1 VHGVEPASS
10 SERKAVVA
18 VGDKLDSSAW
28 HQRRNDIVDTAARLF
43 AANGYHAT
51 GVAELGEAVGLGRG
65 ALYYYIDSKENL
77 LTLIHDRVIVD
88 VLDAGEKAAALEG
101 SASDRLRFLGHQLVN
116 IIASFP
122 DHVWVFL
129 HEFRHLQGQPAE
141 DFRKSRRAFERTIER
156 ILVDGVDSGEFEV
169 ANTRLAALGWLGLHN
184 YVYIWH
190 HSGGPFTPD
199 LIAGNFA
206 DIFLFGIRSR

>member
-1 VHGVEPASS
+1 V
-10 SERKAVVA
+10 VVA
-18 VGDKLDSSAW
+18 TEDKNESRAW
-28 HQRRNDIVDTAARLF
+28 HQRRDEIVDKAASLF

-65 ALYYYIDSKENL
+65 ALYYYIESKENL
-77 LTLIHDRVIVD
+77 LALIHDRVIVD
-88 VLDAGEKAAALEG
+88 VLDAGEKASVLEA
-101 SASDRLRFLGHQLVN
+101 SASDRLRFLGHQLIN

-129 HEFRHLQGQPAE
+129 HEFRHLRGQAAE
-141 DFRKSRRAFERTIER
+141 DFRKNRRVFERTIER

-190 HSGGPFTPD
+190 HIGGPFTPD
-199 LIAGNFA
+199 LIADNFA
-206 DIFLFGIRSR
+206 DIFLSGIRHRQLSLDVAQ